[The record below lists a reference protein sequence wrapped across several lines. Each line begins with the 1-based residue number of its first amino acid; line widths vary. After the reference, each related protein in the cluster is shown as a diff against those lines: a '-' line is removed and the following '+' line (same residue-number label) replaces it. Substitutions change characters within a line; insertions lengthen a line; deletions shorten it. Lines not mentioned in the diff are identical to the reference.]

1 MISHAFTVFV
11 IASAAFLAACG
22 GGGSS
27 STPAASG
34 APSVEPALD
43 AVKAFLTKYDALL
56 ATAIP
61 TPGAANTSLSD
72 GCSLGD
78 GRTKA
83 YVIADFDADAQA
95 VASRQWI
102 VGSTRT
108 NVAVAADRTSA
119 NADGTSRR
127 EIDVTYAINY
137 KDGTK
142 QENAT
147 QTIISGSSSGAKLPD
162 GTACTTPDSKTDWR
176 FYGNRKIVATFVSAS
191 NQRLERTSLA
201 TGLDKSPRV
210 VYSKFITLGVQ
221 DPAKVATYA
230 TISGPGLGFATV
242 GSPGTLKLLSVRLLR
257 DAPELAGQP
266 GNYVDELDTD
276 SFRVCSNAA
285 ATNFAPADTADCV
298 ANGARGNSWGVYNR
312 TSGSDLDT
320 VFAKDNITKGAV
332 YTINVYGDDGW
343 KSVNGQA
350 GKTPIATYTST
361 LDNLPLNAEAM
372 AGTGVTADLFARVTM
387 STKTQAEI
395 ATAIR
400 TKAAISTGLTWTM
413 PGAMPDSRATALS
426 FAGTAEAGQANATGA
441 AWPAST
447 GFDLS
452 FPGPLAASSTVN
464 FPAPAAT
471 LVVPTYAE
479 FSLGYVNRNGN
490 SIRSIYTFEQSSITA
505 R

>member
-1 MISHAFTVFV
+1 MISRAFNVFV
-11 IASAAFLAACG
+11 IGAAALLVACG

-27 STPAASG
+27 STPAPGG

-43 AVKAFLTKYDALL
+43 AAKAFLTKYDALL

-72 GCSLGD
+72 GCLLAD
-78 GRTKA
+78 GWTKA
-83 YVIADFDADAQA
+83 YVVADFDADAQA
-95 VASRQWI
+95 VARRQWM

-108 NVAVAADRTSA
+108 NVAVAGERTSA
-119 NADGTSRR
+119 NADGTARR
-127 EIDVTYAINY
+127 EIDITYAVNY

-142 QENAT
+142 QENTT

-191 NQRLERTSLA
+191 NERRERTLLA
-201 TGLDKSPRV
+201 TGLDKSPQV
-210 VYSKFITLGVQ
+210 VYSKYITLGVQ

-230 TISGPGLGFATV
+230 TIIGPGLGLITV
-242 GSPGTLKLLSVRLLR
+242 GSPGTLKLLSVRVLR
-257 DAPELAGQP
+257 DAPELAGKR
-266 GNYVDELDTD
+266 GNYVDGLDTD
-276 SFRVCSNAA
+276 GFQVCLNAA
-285 ATNFAPADTADCV
+285 ANNFSPADTADCV
-298 ANGARGNSWGVYNR
+298 ENGARGSSWGVYNS
-312 TSGSDLDT
+312 TSGSALDT
-320 VFAKDNITKGAV
+320 AFVKLNITKGAV

-343 KSVNGQA
+343 KTVNGQA
-350 GKTPIATYTST
+350 DKAPIATYTRA
-361 LDNLPLNAEAM
+361 LDNLPLSAEAM

-400 TKAAISTGLTWTM
+400 TKAAISTGLTWIV
-413 PGAMPDSRATALS
+413 PAAMPDTRATALS
-426 FAGTAEAGQANATGA
+426 YVGTYEEGQTNATGA
-441 AWPAST
+441 AWPASRR
-447 GFDLS
+447 FEAS

-464 FPAPAAT
+464 VPAPAAA
-471 LVVPTYAE
+471 LVVPTFAE

-490 SIRSIYTFEQSSITA
+490 SIRSSYAFEQ
-505 R
+505 

>member
-1 MISHAFTVFV
+1 MLSRAFNSFNVSV
-11 IASAAFLAACG
+11 VAAAAFLVACG

-27 STPAASG
+27 STPAPSG
-34 APSVEPALD
+34 APSVEPALE
-43 AVKAFLTKYDALL
+43 AAKAFLTKYDASL

-72 GCSLGD
+72 GCSLRD
-78 GRTKA
+78 GQTKA
-83 YVIADFDADAQA
+83 YAIADFDSDPQA
-95 VASRQWI
+95 VARRQWT

-108 NVAVAADRTSA
+108 NAAIAADRTSA
-119 NADGTSRR
+119 NADGTTRR
-127 EIDVTYAINY
+127 EIDITYAINY
-137 KDGTK
+137 IDGTK
-142 QENAT
+142 DENAT

-257 DAPELAGQP
+257 DAPELAGKP
-266 GNYVDELDTD
+266 GNYVDGLDTD
-276 SFRVCSNAA
+276 TFQVCSNAA

-312 TSGSDLDT
+312 TSGSALDT
-320 VFAKDNITKGAV
+320 VFAKFNITKGAA

-343 KSVNGQA
+343 KTVNGQA

-372 AGTGVTADLFARVTM
+372 AGAAVTADLFARIET

-400 TKAAISTGLTWTM
+400 TKAAISTGLTWTV

-426 FAGTAEAGQANATGA
+426 YVGTYEEGQANATGA
-441 AWPAST
+441 AWPASRR
-447 GFDLS
+447 FDAS

-464 FPAPAAT
+464 VPAPAAA
-471 LVVPTYAE
+471 LVVPTYAS
-479 FSLGYVNRNGN
+479 FSLRYVNRNGN
-490 SIRSIYTFEQSSITA
+490 NIGSIYTFEQ
-505 R
+505 